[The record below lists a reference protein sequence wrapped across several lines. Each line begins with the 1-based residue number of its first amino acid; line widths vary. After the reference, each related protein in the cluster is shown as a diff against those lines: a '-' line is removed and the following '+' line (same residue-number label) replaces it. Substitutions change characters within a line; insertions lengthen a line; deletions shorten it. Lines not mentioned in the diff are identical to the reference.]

1 MFYNRKKTQISLVCK
16 DKATT
21 FAPALREKHDTIYY
35 LFIYY
40 LQFKEWWKIKTNLFS
55 KRLGSSEKSTTFAPA
70 LRVKL

>member
-1 MFYNRKKTQISLVCK
+1 M

-40 LQFKEWWKIKTNLFS
+40 LLFK
-55 KRLGSSEKSTTFAPA
+55 
-70 LRVKL
+70 V